1 MTTFTRED
9 FEHAARSIGWRLV
22 AFDGVTPV
30 VQVHDGARAFGWRP
44 HADDGDAL
52 RLAVKIGLGIL
63 TKVNNAAH
71 VAERCLGVCDIHQVN
86 YGAAGD
92 EFAATRHAIFRA
104 AIAIGRAMPAPE
116 VRPTEAPGPQ
126 SIGETSSDQQLET
139 LNRVDAP

>member
-52 RLAVKIGLGIL
+52 RLAVALRLQVTPGTYNSEEVTAYRSGHAESHERVHFQQDIG
-63 TKVNNAAH
+63 
-71 VAERCLGVCDIHQVN
+71 
-86 YGAAGD
+86 
-92 EFAATRHAIFRA
+92 AATRHAIFRA
-104 AIAIGRAMPAPE
+104 AIAIGRAMP
-116 VRPTEAPGPQ
+116 
-126 SIGETSSDQQLET
+126 
-139 LNRVDAP
+139 

>member
-9 FEHAARSIGWRLV
+9 FEHAARAAGLRVRTW
-22 AFDGVTPV
+22 DGHTGTMCAIDDDRHGQMWMPP
-30 VQVHDGARAFGWRP
+30 D
-44 HADDGDAL
+44 DDGDAL
-52 RLAVKIGLGIL
+52 RLAVKLGLGIL

-104 AIAIGRAMPAPE
+104 AIEMGRAM
-116 VRPTEAPGPQ
+116 Q
-126 SIGETSSDQQLET
+126 
-139 LNRVDAP
+139 